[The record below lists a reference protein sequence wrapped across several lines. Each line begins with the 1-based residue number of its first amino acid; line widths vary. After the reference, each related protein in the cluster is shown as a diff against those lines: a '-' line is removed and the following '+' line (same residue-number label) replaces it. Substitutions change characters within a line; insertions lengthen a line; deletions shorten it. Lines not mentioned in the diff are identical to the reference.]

1 MSDEEIANNSL
12 LGSPYPRYAPSQTQ
26 ETRRIRNTLTGP
38 YHLQHKGR
46 PYKSET
52 KKDCLRA
59 IDSLQRGEALAW
71 SGFLVSE
78 RI

>member
-1 MSDEEIANNSL
+1 MSDKEIAINSF

-46 PYKSET
+46 PYESKT
-52 KKDCLRA
+52 KRDCLRA